1 MGVGRERV
9 SGVVAAGAALATT
22 ELITAG
28 SGPSLI
34 DSIGTQFINRFAA
47 PIKDIAIQLFGTND
61 KAALEIGIVVVALL
75 IGAAFGKSGAKRF
88 ATGAAGIAAFGVLG
102 VAAALA
108 DPLASKATSVI
119 GAILGAAI
127 GVLTLRTLLR
137 TAPSPEPTPSVNTDP
152 RIKESSRR
160 SFLMFAGVAG
170 VASVAAAGTARAIR
184 SGSET
189 ATRIA
194 KLVLP
199 KAKKTT
205 PLPAAQPFT
214 VEGLSPYVTANDDFY
229 RIDTALYVPRIDES
243 TWKLNFKGMV
253 DRPFSIT
260 YDELLKMDMVEEPI
274 TLQCVSN
281 EVGGE
286 LVGNATWLGVPLID
300 LLERAGVQKKADQ
313 IVGRSV
319 DNFTAGFPVA
329 AVRDGRSALVAVG
342 MNGEPLP
349 QRHGFPARLVV
360 AGLYGYVSATKWL
373 KNIELTTLD
382 DFDGYW
388 ISRGW
393 SKEAPIKIASRID
406 VPRGFEIP
414 VGKQAIAGVA
424 WAPPHGVKSVEVRV
438 NDGPWMETQLGNV
451 ASGNTW
457 VQWMTTWDAPEGR
470 AKVEVRAID
479 QRGQVQTGE
488 EAPPNPDGATGYH
501 ARYYTAK

>member
-1 MGVGRERV
+1 MGVGRDRIA
-9 SGVVAAGAALATT
+9 GVVAAGTALATT

-47 PIKDIAIQLFGTND
+47 PLKDIAVQLFGTND

-75 IGAAFGKSGAKRF
+75 IGAALGKAGAKRF
-88 ATGAAGIAAFGVLG
+88 ATGAGGIAAFGVLG
-102 VAAALA
+102 VLAAVA

-119 GAILGAAI
+119 GAILGAAV
-127 GVLTLRTLLR
+127 GVLTLRTLLQSGASPAP
-137 TAPSPEPTPSVNTDP
+137 APSINTDP
-152 RIKESSRR
+152 TVKESSRR
-160 SFLMFAGVAG
+160 GFLMFAGVAT

-199 KAKKTT
+199 KPKKTT

-214 VEGLSPYVTANDDFY
+214 ADGLSPYVTPNKDFY

-243 TWKLNFKGMV
+243 KWKLNLKGMV

-300 LLERAGVQKKADQ
+300 LLERAGVQKKSDQ

-329 AVRDGRSALVAVG
+329 AVRDGRSALVAVA

-373 KNIELTTLD
+373 KNIELTTFE
-382 DFDGYW
+382 DFNGYW
-388 ISRGW
+388 ITRGW
-393 SKEAPIKIASRID
+393 SQKAPIKIASRID

-414 VGKQAIAGVA
+414 VGQQAIAGVA
-424 WAPPHGVKSVEVRV
+424 WAPPVGIKRVEIRI
-438 NDGPWMETQLGNV
+438 NDGAWMETQLGN
-451 ASGNTW
+451 ASSGNTW
-457 VQWMTTWDAPEGR
+457 VQWMTPWDAPKGR
-470 AKVEVRAID
+470 HKIEVRAIN
-479 QRGQVQTGE
+479 QRDEVQTGE
-488 EAPPNPDGATGYH
+488 QAPPAPDGATGYH
-501 ARYYTAK
+501 ARYYSAE